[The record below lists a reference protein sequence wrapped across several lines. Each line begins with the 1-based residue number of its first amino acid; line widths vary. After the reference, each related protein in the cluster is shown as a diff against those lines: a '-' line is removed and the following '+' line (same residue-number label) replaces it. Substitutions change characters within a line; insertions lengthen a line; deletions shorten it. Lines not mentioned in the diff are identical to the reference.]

1 MLKFI
6 ISLWLLVCSIFTVYA
21 QENNIVLERSIALE
35 ADYFTTDPIGNVYLV
50 KHDNYILKLNAR
62 GDSLGVYNDVRKG
75 KITQIDAS
83 NPLRILVYY
92 GQYGQITILD
102 NMLSAKNHL
111 DLKRIGLFNV
121 PCIANSAD
129 ANIWIFD
136 PAGQLLKIDEQLNI
150 RFSTPLRNML
160 DYSINPQSML
170 EANRELYMCDSSE
183 GILKF
188 DRFGFYSTRYNFFPT
203 EFQMINNNLVYRKD
217 STLVSYNVRSLTDS
231 KIMLPEYNNIIQV
244 RFNRN
249 KLFVLR
255 KNSLNIYALQEQK

>member
-6 ISLWLLVCSIFTVYA
+6 VSFLLVLCSIFNLYA
-21 QENNIVLERSIALE
+21 QENLIVLKNKIELE
-35 ADYFTTDPIGNVYLV
+35 AEYFTTDPIGNVYLV
-50 KHDNYILKLNAR
+50 KHDNYILKLNAQ

-83 NPLRILVYY
+83 NPLRVLVFY

-102 NMLSAKNHL
+102 NMLSAKNQL

-136 PAGQLLKIDEQLNI
+136 PAGNLLKIDEQLNI
-150 RFSTPLRNML
+150 RFTTPIRNVL
-160 DYSINPQSML
+160 DYNINPNLML
-170 EANRELYMCDSSE
+170 ESNRELYMCDTAE
-183 GILKF
+183 GIIKF
-188 DRFGFYSTRYNFFPT
+188 DRFGFYVTRYNFFPK
-203 EFQMINNNLVYRKD
+203 ELQVINNNLVYRKD
-217 STLVSYNVRSLTDS
+217 SALTSYNVRALTDS
-231 KIMLPEYNNIIQV
+231 KIILPKHENIVQV

-249 KLFVLR
+249 QLYVLR
-255 KNSLNIYALQEQK
+255 KKSLSIYAVTQQ